1 MKTMTSAVANKMLK
15 QLNNDL
21 AYAYQQENQNNTYV
35 RISGEEPVVP
45 EYDIEKKREEVAAIQ
60 ARIVKIKHAL
70 NEFNAVTTVPGT
82 GLTIDALL
90 VKMAMLNTERN
101 QLAGMRG
108 MAPQKPRQTIRC
120 TSNLPEYDMANFDPK
135 VAGAMYDKLA
145 KEIADIQL
153 ALDTVNSTVSF
164 QVDID

>member
-1 MKTMTSAVANKMLK
+1 MKTITSAIANKMLK
-15 QLNNDL
+15 QLNSDL
-21 AYAYQQENQNNTYV
+21 SYAYQQENLNNTYV
-35 RISGEEPVVP
+35 LISGEAPIVP
-45 EYDIEKKREEVAAIQ
+45 EYDIEKKREEIAAIQ
-60 ARIVKIKHAL
+60 DRIVKIKHAL

-90 VKMAMLNTERN
+90 VKMAMLNTEKN

-108 MAPQKPRQTIRC
+108 MAPQRPRQTLRC

-135 VAGAMYDKLA
+135 VAGAIYDKLV
-145 KEIADIQL
+145 KEIADMQL
-153 ALDTVNSTVSF
+153 TLDTVNSTVSF

>member
-15 QLNNDL
+15 QLNSDL
-21 AYAYQQENQNNTYV
+21 SYAYQQENLNNTYV
-35 RISGEEPVVP
+35 LISGEDPVVP
-45 EYDIEKKREEVAAIQ
+45 EYDIEKKREEVRAIQ
-60 ARIVKIKHAL
+60 DRIVKIKHAL

-90 VKMAMLNTERN
+90 VKMAMLNTEKM
-101 QLAGMRG
+101 QLSGMRG
-108 MAPQKPRQTIRC
+108 MAPQRPKQTLRC

-135 VAGAMYDKLA
+135 VAGAMYDKLV
-145 KEIADIQL
+145 KEIADMQL
-153 ALDTVNSTVSF
+153 ALDTVNSTVQF